1 MAHGLMYSGGLESNF
16 ADLVPGA
23 TSFTGSDGKKHDLLA
38 WPPDVNG
45 LRIWYMEKP
54 GKHFVAVRVKD
65 DKADV
70 VLAHPLLLDPAKHM
84 GHGKRFSAEPVV
96 VDDEMA
102 LVILGDMLAKNPELR
117 DALKGMRER
126 LPVRKK

>member
-1 MAHGLMYSGGLESNF
+1 MQHGLMYGGGLETNF
-16 ADLVPGA
+16 ADLAPGA
-23 TSFTGSDGKKHDLLA
+23 TSFVGSDGKKHEFRP
-38 WPPDVNG
+38 WPPEVDG

-70 VLAHPLLLDPAKHM
+70 VLPHPLLLDPAKHM

-126 LPVRKK
+126 LPKRA

>member
-1 MAHGLMYSGGLESNF
+1 MQHGLMYGGGLETNF

-23 TSFTGSDGKKHDLLA
+23 TGFVGSDGKKHNHLP
-38 WPPDVNG
+38 WPPEVNG

-70 VLAHPLLLDPAKHM
+70 VLPHPLLLEPSKHM

-102 LVILGDMLAKNPELR
+102 LVILADMLVKNPELR
-117 DALKGMRER
+117 DDLRGLRDRIPKRT
-126 LPVRKK
+126 K